1 MILNKEEILVYLRKS
16 RSDDPSMSVTEV
28 LAKHEYILNEFTQ
41 SEYGFT
47 LPEERIFR
55 EVVSGETISGRPM
68 MQQIMKLIENDS
80 IKAVLVVEPQRL
92 SRGDLEDC
100 GRIINTFRYTNTLVV
115 TPSKIYD
122 LNEEYDRKFFEM
134 ELSRGNDYLE
144 YTKKILQRGRS
155 ASVRKG
161 NYIGSVAPYGY
172 DKVTI
177 GTGKDACPTLAINEN
192 EAAAVRVI
200 FDMYANKRAGFKQI
214 AYHLDSLGIT
224 TRNGKPNWSPA
235 TIAIILANPVYIGK
249 IRWNYRSNT
258 KKMVDGTLKTS
269 RPINDDSMLIDGK
282 HPAIIDEDTFFKC
295 QKLRNLKPGIKKS
308 YELRNPYCG
317 LVVCGRC
324 GRSMQYKQCR
334 QKRKDGT
341 YSVQINLICP
351 NQANCHSR
359 SVNMKEF
366 ENAFIPILKD
376 EIDNFKVKLQQKNDD
391 SYEKTIQLMQAELIK
406 LQARDSRQKDAF
418 EDGLYTKEEYLLRNA
433 KLLEQIERTKT
444 TIADLKAALPK
455 KIDFR
460 HKLIQFT
467 ECLEKL
473 QNNKISCEQK
483 NILLKNCVE
492 KIEYNTENLSQAGI
506 GRYVKNCFNLD
517 VFFIY

>member
-1 MILNKEEILVYLRKS
+1 MIFSKDEILVYLRKS
-16 RSDDPSMSVTEV
+16 RSDDPAMTVSEV

-68 MQQIMKLIENDS
+68 MQQIMKLIENDD
-80 IKAVLVVEPQRL
+80 IKAVIVVEPQRL

-115 TPSKIYD
+115 TPNKTYD

-144 YTKKILQRGRS
+144 YTKKILQRGRN

-172 DKVTI
+172 NKVI
-177 GTGKDACPTLAINEN
+177 VGTGKDAYPTLSINES

-200 FDMYANKRAGFKQI
+200 FDMYANNHVGFKQI
-214 AYHLDSLGIT
+214 AHHLDSLGIVP
-224 TRNGKPNWSPA
+224 RNGKANWSPA
-235 TIAIILANPVYIGK
+235 TIAIIISNPVYIGK
-249 IRWNYRSNT
+249 VRWNHRSNT
-258 KKMVDGTLKTS
+258 KKIVDGALTTS
-269 RPINDDSMLIDGK
+269 RPVNNEPMLIDGK
-282 HPAIIDEDTFFKC
+282 HPAIIDESTFNKC
-295 QKLRNLKPGIKKS
+295 QSLRNLKPSIKKA
-308 YELRNPYCG
+308 YEMRNPYCG
-317 LVVCGRC
+317 LVVCGKC
-324 GRSMQYKQCR
+324 GHSMQYKQCR
-334 QKRKDGT
+334 QKRKDGS
-341 YSVQINLICP
+341 YSVQVNLICP
-351 NQANCHSR
+351 NQTNCHSR
-359 SVNMKEF
+359 SVNMRDF
-366 ENAFIPILKD
+366 EKAFIPALKD
-376 EIDNFKVKLQQKNDD
+376 EIENFKIKIKLNNDD
-391 SYEKTIQLMQAELIK
+391 SYEKSIQLMESELVK

-418 EDGLYTKEEYLLRNA
+418 EDGLYTKSEYLLRNA
-433 KLLEQIERTKT
+433 KLQEQIERTKA
-444 TIADLKAALPK
+444 TISDLKTAMPK

-460 HKLIQFT
+460 NKLIQFT

-473 QNNKISCEQK
+473 QDESVSCEKK
-483 NILLKNCVE
+483 NSLLKNCVE
-492 KIEYNTENLSQAGI
+492 KIEYNTENESQAGI
-506 GRYVKNCFNLD
+506 GRYVKNCFKLD